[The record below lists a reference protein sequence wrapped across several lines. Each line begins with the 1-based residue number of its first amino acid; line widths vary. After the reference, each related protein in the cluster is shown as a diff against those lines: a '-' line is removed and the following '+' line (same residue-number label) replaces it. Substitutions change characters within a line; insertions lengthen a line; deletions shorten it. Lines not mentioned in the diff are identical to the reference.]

1 LYGTTLRRREAD
13 DAVSAGRV
21 RVNGSLVLPSLRVRG
36 GDVVTLDGKTVE
48 WEPFAVAAEAAI
60 DDGGGGSGG
69 FVYLVYNKP
78 RGVTCTMEHS
88 QQSSMLYALKDEL
101 RALSGGGGGI
111 RNDDRRRSSI
121 NARSKSVTNG
131 RRVFPVGRLDRD
143 SDGLVLLTDDG
154 RVPDALLDPTRKATK
169 TYHVDVRPAPSEEEL
184 RRLRGGV
191 VIETTQQRGGVS
203 TTAPTV
209 RARRGDSLSNPTRQ
223 RVLPNH
229 IARIRDASACF
240 SQSHRSNPTR
250 QRVLPNHILPHIP
263 QAPCGVDVL
272 AADASSDVATLRFQ
286 LSEGRNR
293 QIRKMC
299 EAIGVDVLRLRRVAL
314 GGLELGELEVGG
326 VRALRGDE
334 LKAIAAA
341 VARRLAAK
349 REDAAAA
356 RDAYYG
362 RGGRGRGPA
371 RGRGGGRGGAERG
384 KARAAASGSESE
396 STTPGGG
403 GETASHTNPFAW

>member
-1 LYGTTLRRREAD
+1 MYGTTLRRREAD

-21 RVNGSLVLPSLRVRG
+21 RVNGSLVRPSLRVRG

-48 WEPFAVAAEAAI
+48 WEPFAVAAEAAV
-60 DDGGGGSGG
+60 DGGSGGSGG

-111 RNDDRRRSSI
+111 RNDDRRRSSS
-121 NARSKSVTNG
+121 NVRSKSVTNG

-223 RVLPNH
+223 RGLPNH
-229 IARIRDASACF
+229 IARIRDASVCF
-240 SQSHRSNPTR
+240 SQSHRSIPTR

-341 VARRLAAK
+341 VAR
-349 REDAAAA
+349 
-356 RDAYYG
+356 
-362 RGGRGRGPA
+362 
-371 RGRGGGRGGAERG
+371 
-384 KARAAASGSESE
+384 
-396 STTPGGG
+396 
-403 GETASHTNPFAW
+403 